1 MLQVFKVL
9 SSKAMIAL
17 HVMDIIANYTRNDTI
32 KMCEWRWSWDL
43 IKHLFQ
49 VYLALPGSVLATC
62 H

>member
-32 KMCEWRWSWDL
+32 KMCE
-43 IKHLFQ
+43 
-49 VYLALPGSVLATC
+49 
-62 H
+62 